1 MESAILSEAQ
11 RQIIPLLKQC
21 SAEFYL
27 AGGTAVALHLGHR
40 KSIDF
45 DLFTANTIRPSELQ
59 RQVTKTIGPIK
70 RTLVSSADEY
80 SILVAGV
87 KLSFIAYPFEIA
99 ADTHWNDIITLPGLL
114 PLAAMKAYAL
124 GRRAKWKDYVDLY
137 FLIRDHA
144 SITLISAEAERT
156 FGGNFNSRLFR
167 EQLIW
172 FEGIDFSEQ
181 VEFMPGFAVTEAEMR
196 EFLLDAVKK

>member
-1 MESAILSEAQ
+1 LESAILSDAQ
-11 RQIIPLLKQC
+11 LRIIPLLRQS

-40 KSIDF
+40 RSIDF
-45 DLFTANTIRPSELQ
+45 DLFTSGAIRPSDLQ
-59 RQVTKTIGPIK
+59 RQVTKAAGPIK

-80 SILVAGV
+80 SLLVAGV

-99 ADTHWNDIITLPGLL
+99 ADTDWDGIIALPGLL

-124 GRRAKWKDYVDLY
+124 GRRAKWKDYIDLY
-137 FLIRDHA
+137 FLLRDHV
-144 SITLISAEAERT
+144 SIDLISAEAERT

-181 VEFMPGFAVTEAEMR
+181 VEFMPGFAVTEAEVQA
-196 EFLLDAVKK
+196 FLLDAVRR